1 MVFVFN
7 KHTDLEGQHAYL
19 SASHHVWLNYTD
31 EHFKE
36 VYRNQLAKQRGTELH
51 AFAEMA
57 NRLGIKMP
65 RNHKTINQFINDGLG
80 YDMQAEVLLY
90 YSPFCFGTA
99 DLIGFDSKKK
109 FLRVFDLKTGQK
121 DVLEFGQLHI
131 YAALFCL
138 EYGYNPLD
146 LTYEFRLYQNDEV
159 RIDGDPN
166 PETINDICEQIKH
179 FDRMVIEMKHEARE
193 NRSIL

>member
-1 MVFVFN
+1 M
-7 KHTDLEGQHAYL
+7 
-19 SASHHVWLNYTD
+19 
-31 EHFKE
+31 
-36 VYRNQLAKQRGTELH
+36 
-51 AFAEMA
+51 
-57 NRLGIKMP
+57 
-65 RNHKTINQFINDGLG
+65 
-80 YDMQAEVLLY
+80 
-90 YSPFCFGTA
+90 
-99 DLIGFDSKKK
+99 
-109 FLRVFDLKTGQK
+109 FDLKTGQK